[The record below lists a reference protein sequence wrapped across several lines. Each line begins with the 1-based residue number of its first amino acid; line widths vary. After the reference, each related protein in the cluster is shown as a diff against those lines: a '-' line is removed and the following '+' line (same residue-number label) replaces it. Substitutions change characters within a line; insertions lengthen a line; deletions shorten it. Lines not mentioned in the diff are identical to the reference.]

1 MRPTITVCATA
12 FSAVA
17 MASLTVPSGAQ
28 EPVLVWSFNEDA
40 GSWQSMDPTGHV
52 LVTTDANVIRSEE
65 TGGVLEHAYT
75 PAIGVISAMVS
86 PIETGLT
93 GGQSL
98 HYWIKTTDYA
108 MVATVLAENDGS
120 RYLATFASL
129 PDDWLEIALNMDEFA
144 LSGDTEDENDKLDP
158 EQVQAVML
166 GDLTSFLA
174 EVAQTIPFIVAPDL
188 GPRMMWVDEFSV
200 ESEGVPPRWEETD
213 IAGIRAVRVDGF
225 ESWPLQ
231 WFVLAGQGVEIAY
244 DGERKAE
251 GELSLRLKYD
261 LPAGKAFGALTP
273 LYGVPLTGMKN
284 LSLAVMSEMPML
296 LLVELKEADES
307 KYRTSIQIEALD
319 DFNTL
324 QVSLGE
330 LAVGDDSSDEN
341 GRLDM
346 DQVIEMTLADISAM
360 AEMPVTV
367 NTLWIDDVVF
377 SE

>member
-1 MRPTITVCATA
+1 MRMPSALCATA
-12 FSAVA
+12 FSALVIASVA
-17 MASLTVPSGAQ
+17 AGPAAQ
-28 EPVLVWSFNEDA
+28 EPVLTWSFNEDA

-129 PDDWLEIALNMDEFA
+129 PGQWQEVVLDLDEFA
-144 LSGDTEDENDKLDP
+144 LSGDTEDENDTLDP

-174 EVAQTIPFIVAPDL
+174 QVAQTIPFIVPPDL
-188 GPRMMWVDEFSV
+188 GPRMMWVDELSV
-200 ESEGVPPRWEETD
+200 ESEGVPPRWEGTD
-213 IAGIRAVRVDGF
+213 IAGVRAVRVDGF
-225 ESWPLQ
+225 ESWPLH
-231 WFVLAGQGVEIAY
+231 WFVLAGKGVEIAY
-244 DGERKAE
+244 DGERKAQ
-251 GELSLRLKYD
+251 GSLSLRMNYD

-273 LYGVPLTGMKN
+273 LLGVPLTGMEN
-284 LSLAVMSEMPML
+284 LSLAVMSETPIL

-307 KYRTSIQIEALD
+307 KYRTMVQIEARD
-319 DFNTL
+319 DFETL
-324 QVSLGE
+324 RVSLDE
-330 LAVGDDSSDEN
+330 LAVGDDSTDEN

-346 DQVIEMTLADISAM
+346 DQVVEMTVADISAM
-360 AEMPVTV
+360 TERPVTV